1 MSKLRIALALGSG
14 GLRGIAHIGVL
25 RALAEAEIQPTVY
38 AGSSAGA
45 LVAAAAAYDLS
56 LSEMERIAARL
67 HRKSLFQIDVL
78 GLLRYGT
85 GALSLYRSAP
95 LRELCVELF
104 GDRTFYDLGTPLRRN
119 QRSASYLLSKM
130 KEHRFSLPFTRFGR
144 EHCISPMKPCGLKHY
159 SLRGGTYEFKNCATH
174 REWDRDCPSVRTVCA
189 RSFLSIRCG

>member
-1 MSKLRIALALGSG
+1 MSKPRIALALGGG

-78 GLLRYGT
+78 GCSATGT
-85 GALSLYRSAP
+85 GALSVDICGGLCSAKLTSRSVG
-95 LRELCVELF
+95 RVEGVRVGRDALAQLS
-104 GDRTFYDLGTPLRRN
+104 GRTVGSDLG
-119 QRSASYLLSKM
+119 
-130 KEHRFSLPFTRFGR
+130 
-144 EHCISPMKPCGLKHY
+144 
-159 SLRGGTYEFKNCATH
+159 CA
-174 REWDRDCPSVRTVCA
+174 C
-189 RSFLSIRCG
+189 